1 MRGYPQEDWFLIS
14 ENTNGGTV
22 GLSWVRL
29 AVFNAVSADNERNFM
44 LSALITLIAVA
55 LDQFTK
61 VLVSRNMALGDTI
74 SIIKNVLHITYVENR
89 GAAFSMLSE
98 NRWVFLTFS
107 TLAIA
112 AIIYVMIKFRREL
125 SKLSSLSLAMV
136 LGGAIGNMID
146 RTFRGGVLFDGAV
159 VDFIDFRLI
168 NFAVFNV
175 ADSFVCVGA
184 VLLVLSVILD
194 EKKAHEKKEAEAEKA
209 EENGNDGNA

>member
-74 SIIKNVLHITYVENR
+74 PIIKDVLHITYVENR

-98 NRWVFLTFS
+98 NRWVFLAFS
-107 TLAIA
+107 TLAII
-112 AIIYVMIKFRREL
+112 AIVYVMIKFRREL

-194 EKKAHEKKEAEAEKA
+194 EKKAREKKASAAKA